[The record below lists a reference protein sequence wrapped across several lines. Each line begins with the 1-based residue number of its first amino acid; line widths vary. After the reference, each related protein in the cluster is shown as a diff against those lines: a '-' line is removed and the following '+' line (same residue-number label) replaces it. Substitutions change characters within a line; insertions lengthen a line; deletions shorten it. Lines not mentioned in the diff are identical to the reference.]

1 MSVLPQSPE
10 NRAFSLSP
18 VSPLPDFFLLLF
30 SGSKTSLIIL
40 VPFLYI
46 FCIILLLLCG
56 CPVDILLCSA
66 HCAQSKLT
74 NRSIL
79 PIFVPFPPNYHHY
92 LLLQLPPTTDTFTYL
107 SYYLLLNCY
116 LSLKSFTPPF
126 QLGWIPGHE
135 PHHLRIPIRSCCLQ
149 TKPGPEHYGLDGHLR
164 YYRAHRSQRP
174 DEFQK
179 VGFSIDI
186 RFLILLHSGWIV
198 CLSLVWFAGL
208 RGGKERERERESR
221 DWFQGGSGN
230 VKDFKTKKE
239 KPIAC

>member
-179 VGFSIDI
+179 VGFSINI
-186 RFLILLHSGWIV
+186 RIFLDSIGPWLDCLLV
-198 CLSLVWFAGL
+198 TCVV
-208 RGGKERERERESR
+208 RGVEGERER
-221 DWFQGGSGN
+221 
-230 VKDFKTKKE
+230 KKE
-239 KPIAC
+239 SSALVRGGRGETCEEF